1 MDVYPLRFSDLFMER
16 VWGGRGLERVLGKT
30 LPPEK
35 RIGESWEVSDQP
47 GAMSAVRNGAY
58 AGLTLGELRERF
70 PEELMGPRGL
80 AMGRGRFPLL
90 IKFLDCE
97 DRLSVQVH
105 PDDAYA
111 QRHENKLGKTE
122 AWVILD
128 AKPGAKLVYGIREG
142 VDRAQLGNAAEQG
155 RAVEDLLRYVEVKPG
170 DVFYIPAGTVH
181 AIGEGIL
188 LYEIQQSS
196 DITYRFYDW
205 ERRDEH
211 GNKRMLH
218 TRQALDVVSLGEPPL
233 PQPVRACPLRGEGK
247 LDLLLD
253 TPFFSV
259 SRYSGCW
266 DALLPADRRRFAMLT
281 AIQPATLHYLDR
293 SLALAAGQTALLPA
307 NGEDIRLTGEEL
319 LYSCPTV
326 KETA

>member
-111 QRHENKLGKTE
+111 AAHEGGSLGKTE
-122 AWVILD
+122 MWYVVAAEPGAVLWCGL
-128 AKPGAKLVYGIREG
+128 KPGI
-142 VDRAQLGNAAEQG
+142 D
-155 RAVEDLLRYVEVKPG
+155 
-170 DVFYIPAGTVH
+170 
-181 AIGEGIL
+181 
-188 LYEIQQSS
+188 
-196 DITYRFYDW
+196 
-205 ERRDEH
+205 
-211 GNKRMLH
+211 
-218 TRQALDVVSLGEPPL
+218 
-233 PQPVRACPLRGEGK
+233 
-247 LDLLLD
+247 
-253 TPFFSV
+253 
-259 SRYSGCW
+259 
-266 DALLPADRRRFAMLT
+266 
-281 AIQPATLHYLDR
+281 
-293 SLALAAGQTALLPA
+293 
-307 NGEDIRLTGEEL
+307 
-319 LYSCPTV
+319 
-326 KETA
+326 

>member
-1 MDVYPLRFSDLFMER
+1 MPLPPILMQPAFRSGQATPWGGSLLRDVYHKDTPDAR
-16 VWGGRGLERVLGKT
+16 T
-30 LPPEK
+30 
-35 RIGESWEVSDQP
+35 GESLEVSAIP
-47 GAMSAVRNGAY
+47 GFNSTDADGTPLSRLIERYGKALLGTAVK
-58 AGLTLGELRERF
+58 GE
-70 PEELMGPRGL
+70 
-80 AMGRGRFPLL
+80 FPLL
-90 IKFLDCE
+90 LKLIDAKLP
-97 DRLSVQVH
+97 LSVQVH

-155 RAVEDLLRYVEVKPG
+155 RAVEDLLRYVEVKRG

-181 AIGEGIL
+181 AVGEGIL

-293 SLALAAGQTALLPA
+293 SLELAAGQTALLPA
-307 NGEDIRLTGEEL
+307 NGEDIHLTGEEL